1 MTRTKKKRKRAAFSA
16 HINSK
21 VFMEY
26 GATQTVNRVR
36 NEISEKEKENIDTV
50 TVIRP
55 PDGHS
60 SFFRALP

>member
-1 MTRTKKKRKRAAFSA
+1 
-16 HINSK
+16 
-21 VFMEY
+21 MEY